1 MKKVIV
7 FVLAGFLAV
16 TSATFAAQKIK
27 KPHWIDNPGMGVSA
41 SSTTHVKGRHFQEEL
56 AVARARERLA
66 ARYGVDVESV
76 HTIHEQVINDR
87 AYVTSDKQMKLVL
100 KKKTVKARVRAKWH
114 DNLNDT
120 FWVWVYPIGK

>member
-7 FVLAGFLAV
+7 IALAGFL
-16 TSATFAAQKIK
+16 TITFTTFAAQKVK

-66 ARYGVDVESV
+66 ARYGVDIESV